1 MSLFFVEKDAAPIPI
16 SCWILR
22 LFASRFQSHALP
34 RFIVFTNSDLWFI
47 EEGGEELASE
57 IKRMILGLIGSI
69 HVVDLRRQNDLSQII
84 V

>member
-1 MSLFFVEKDAAPIPI
+1 MEERKSSRVHPHFVLDSSPFRIPFPV
-16 SCWILR
+16 SC
-22 LFASRFQSHALP
+22 SP

>member
-1 MSLFFVEKDAAPIPI
+1 MEERKSSRAYPHFVLGSSPFRIPFPPP
-16 SCWILR
+16 C
-22 LFASRFQSHALP
+22 AL
-34 RFIVFTNSDLWFI
+34 RFIGFTNSNQWLL